1 MSENTS
7 VLEVLATLYSHKERF
22 HSKSFADLSMGV
34 APSTFFDLMGDFV
47 SRQPYQHE
55 SKAPGRVF
63 TLFGCR
69 IYPIHNGIELTY
81 KEAAAVFFSE
91 LKERD
96 T

>member
-22 HSKSFADLSMGV
+22 HSKSFADSMGV
-34 APSTFFDLMGDFV
+34 TPSMFFGLLSDMV
-47 SRQPYQHE
+47 SRTSFPYE
-55 SKAPGRVF
+55 SKDPRPVF

-81 KEAAAVFFSE
+81 EEAASVFFSE
-91 LKERD
+91 RKERD